1 MVQFCGPSGGRL
13 VSSFLQKRGFNL
25 PAGLAAMAL
34 PVGSRPFPLPR
45 HSRSQETKWC
55 SVCHLLISQPA
66 SLRIVVAVMM
76 PSIGVGSVP
85 VRRNNSVRKSNCG
98 AFPFFFLSRSFR
110 FSSADWHLGS
120 DPLFA
125 GDTAQAGDRTWPS
138 ACDKTRNHPV
148 PVSAQAA
155 DLLASCPRDSA
166 RSAPGSPSPANHGK
180 QPAYGS
186 ARHNPSHPTLPD
198 T

>member
-1 MVQFCGPSGGRL
+1 L
-13 VSSFLQKRGFNL
+13 L
-25 PAGLAAMAL
+25 
-34 PVGSRPFPLPR
+34 VGSRPFPLPR

-76 PSIGVGSVP
+76 PSIGVRSLP
-85 VRRNNSVRKSNCG
+85 VMRNNSVRKSNCG

-110 FSSADWHLGS
+110 FSSGRLAPWLRS
-120 DPLFA
+120 SLFA

-138 ACDKTRNHPV
+138 AAGKTRNHPV
-148 PVSAQAA
+148 PASAQTA

-166 RSAPGSPSPANHGK
+166 RSAPGSPSPANYGK
-180 QPAYGS
+180 QPAYGDRPPQS
-186 ARHNPSHPTLPD
+186 EPPNASRYLIAD
-198 T
+198 IC